1 MGHGGLLLAWGA
13 LQDGS
18 DRRNVENRAGDVAT
32 HRTNMGLSRPA
43 LPATKGASQ
52 KLFLRGAVSETV
64 RCGMT
69 RPFGMI
75 VADGLLRASGPGCV
89 DVD

>member
-1 MGHGGLLLAWGA
+1 
-13 LQDGS
+13 
-18 DRRNVENRAGDVAT
+18 
-32 HRTNMGLSRPA
+32 MGLSRPA

-69 RPFGMI
+69 RPIGMI
-75 VADGLLRASGPGCV
+75 AADGLLRAFGPGCV